1 MPHPNILLFMTDSMD
16 GRVMR
21 HLGHPAAHTPNMD
34 RLAARGTSFSNAYCN
49 SPQCAPSR
57 ASYWSGQYVHRI
69 EAWNNPSGLPLDAPT
84 FGTHLQDAGYGLHVF
99 GKTDYRVGGHSLKAR
114 LTAWMRAANI
124 KRPHNPRPQATTY
137 HPVPSSGQPLPPSP
151 LRERAGVRVATSPS
165 THAGLRQP
173 SSANPPLNP
182 SPGGEGQGEGSS
194 ARNPSPTTH
203 PRADRIPAA
212 GQPLPPSPLRERAG
226 VRVEA
231 SPTTHA
237 GVEQPIP
244 PETSSESAK
253 VEYLS
258 PGQDPKRLH
267 EKDWLQID
275 NACQFLTNYSKED
288 PPYFLYPST
297 NVPHPPFRATQHWL
311 DTIDPV
317 AVTLPP
323 YESDLHP
330 VMEYMSVTKNT
341 HGHFTD
347 EEILAIRRHYF
358 AMVAETDAMLGQV
371 LDTLE
376 ETGQLD
382 HSYIIFA
389 SDHGEMNME
398 HRQTLKNALYEASAR
413 VPLIVAGP
421 GLQQGVISDQ
431 LVSLID
437 LFPTLMDIAGLDHP
451 EGLDGHSLLPLCRG
465 DASDRPDYVFSEYH
479 SNFAN
484 TGIAMWRQGPWKYI
498 RYAGYDPQLFNLED
512 DPEEMT
518 NLAQTH
524 PQVVNDLNTRLE
536 SLVDFDDADH
546 RAKTD
551 DRHNVQTWRQPL
563 TPTEFNE
570 AMTNAHQGHWTPAD
584 TQHLRTW
591 LSEP

>member
-1 MPHPNILLFMTDSMD
+1 MPHPNIIVFMTDSMD

-34 RLAARGTSFSNAYCN
+34 RLAARGASFSNAYCN

-57 ASYWSGQYVHRI
+57 ASYWSGQYVHRVQ
-69 EAWNNPSGLPLDAPT
+69 AWNNPAGLPMDAPT

-114 LTAWMRAANI
+114 LTAWMRSANI
-124 KRPHNPRPQATTY
+124 KRPHNPRPQATVLEPDT
-137 HPVPSSGQPLPPSP
+137 
-151 LRERAGVRVATSPS
+151 
-165 THAGLRQP
+165 
-173 SSANPPLNP
+173 
-182 SPGGEGQGEGSS
+182 
-194 ARNPSPTTH
+194 
-203 PRADRIPAA
+203 PRA
-212 GQPLPPSPLRERAG
+212 
-226 VRVEA
+226 
-231 SPTTHA
+231 
-237 GVEQPIP
+237 
-244 PETSSESAK
+244 
-253 VEYLS
+253 
-258 PGQDPKRLH
+258 H
-267 EKDWLQID
+267 EGDWNQID
-275 NACQFLTNYSKED
+275 NACQFLANYSTDD

-297 NVPHPPFRATQHWL
+297 NVPHPPFRATPHWL
-311 DTIDPV
+311 DTIDPA

-330 VMEYMSVTKNT
+330 VMDYMSVTKNT

-376 ETGQLD
+376 ATGQLD
-382 HSYIIFA
+382 NTYIIFA

-437 LFPTLMDIAGLDHP
+437 LFPTLMDMAGLEHP
-451 EGLDGHSLLPLCRG
+451 QGLDGHSLIPLCRG
-465 DASDRPDYVFSEYH
+465 EATNRPDYVFSEYH
-479 SNFAN
+479 SNFSN

-498 RYAGYDPQLFNLED
+498 RYAGYAPQLFNLDD
-512 DPEEMT
+512 DPEEI
-518 NLAQTH
+518 NDLAQTH
-524 PQVVNDLNTRLE
+524 PEVVQRLDARLE

-546 RAKTD
+546 RAKLD
-551 DRHNVQTWRQPL
+551 DRQNFQTWRQSL
-563 TPTEFNE
+563 TPAEYNE

-584 TQHLRTW
+584 THHLEAW
-591 LSEP
+591 QSDFP

>member
-1 MPHPNILLFMTDSMD
+1 MPPNIILFMTDSMD

-21 HLGHPAAHTPNMD
+21 HLGHPAVHTPNMD

-57 ASYWSGQYVHRI
+57 ASYWSGQYVHRV
-69 EAWNNPSGLPLDAPT
+69 EAWNNPSGLPMDAPT
-84 FGTHLQDAGYGLHVF
+84 FGTHLEDAGYGLHVF
-99 GKTDYRVGGHSLKAR
+99 GKTDYRLGGHSLKAR
-114 LTAWMRAANI
+114 LTAWMRSANI

-137 HPVPSSGQPLPPSP
+137 HPALSSGQPLPPSP
-151 LRERAGVRVATSPS
+151 LRERAGVRVA
-165 THAGLRQP
+165 
-173 SSANPPLNP
+173 
-182 SPGGEGQGEGSS
+182 
-194 ARNPSPTTH
+194 
-203 PRADRIPAA
+203 
-212 GQPLPPSPLRERAG
+212 
-226 VRVEA
+226 A

-237 GVEQPIP
+237 EVEQPIP

-258 PGQDPKRLH
+258 PGQNPKRLH

-275 NACQFLTNYSKED
+275 NACQFLTNYTTDD
-288 PPYFLYPST
+288 PPYLLYPST

-311 DTIDPV
+311 DTIDPA

-376 ETGQLD
+376 STGQLD
-382 HSYIIFA
+382 DTYIIFA

-421 GLQQGVISDQ
+421 GLRQGVISDD

-437 LFPTLMDIAGLDHP
+437 LFPTLMDIAGLEHP
-451 EGLDGHSLLPLCRG
+451 RGLDGHSLLPLCRG
-465 DASDRPDYVFSEYH
+465 EATNRPDYVFSEYH
-479 SNFAN
+479 SNFSN

-512 DPEEMT
+512 DPEEIT

-524 PQVVNDLNTRLE
+524 PEVVQRLDARLE
-536 SLVDFDDADH
+536 SLVDFDDADR

-551 DRHNVQTWRQPL
+551 DRHNFQAWRQPL
-563 TPTEFNE
+563 TATEFNE

-584 TQHLRTW
+584 THHLETW
-591 LSEP
+591 QSEFP

>member
-1 MPHPNILLFMTDSMD
+1 M
-16 GRVMR
+16 
-21 HLGHPAAHTPNMD
+21 
-34 RLAARGTSFSNAYCN
+34 
-49 SPQCAPSR
+49 
-57 ASYWSGQYVHRI
+57 
-69 EAWNNPSGLPLDAPT
+69 
-84 FGTHLQDAGYGLHVF
+84 
-99 GKTDYRVGGHSLKAR
+99 
-114 LTAWMRAANI
+114 
-124 KRPHNPRPQATTY
+124 
-137 HPVPSSGQPLPPSP
+137 
-151 LRERAGVRVATSPS
+151 
-165 THAGLRQP
+165 
-173 SSANPPLNP
+173 
-182 SPGGEGQGEGSS
+182 
-194 ARNPSPTTH
+194 
-203 PRADRIPAA
+203 
-212 GQPLPPSPLRERAG
+212 
-226 VRVEA
+226 
-231 SPTTHA
+231 
-237 GVEQPIP
+237 
-244 PETSSESAK
+244 SSESAK
-253 VEYLS
+253 VEYLF

-267 EKDWLQID
+267 QKDWLQID
-275 NACQFLTNYSKED
+275 NACQFLTSHSEGD

-311 DTIDPV
+311 DRINPV

-376 ETGQLD
+376 ATGQLD
-382 HSYIIFA
+382 DTYIIFA

-498 RYAGYDPQLFNLED
+498 RYAGYDPQLFNLD
-512 DPEEMT
+512 DAEELT
-518 NLAQTH
+518 NLAQIH
-524 PQVVNDLNTRLE
+524 PEVVQRLDARLE

-546 RAKTD
+546 RAKLN
-551 DRHNVQTWRQPL
+551 DRQNFQTWRQPL

-570 AMTNAHQGHWTPAD
+570 ALTNAHQGHWTPAD
-584 TQHLRTW
+584 THHLETW

>member
-1 MPHPNILLFMTDSMD
+1 MPPNILLFMTDSMD

-21 HLGHPAAHTPNMD
+21 HLGHRAAHTPNMD
-34 RLAARGTSFSNAYCN
+34 RLAALGTSFSNAYCN

-57 ASYWSGQYVHRI
+57 SSYWSGQYVHRV
-69 EAWNNPSGLPLDAPT
+69 EAWNNPSGLPMDAPT

-137 HPVPSSGQPLPPSP
+137 HPAPDSAPSSSP
-151 LRERAGVRVATSPS
+151 LQGERQMPA
-165 THAGLRQP
+165 
-173 SSANPPLNP
+173 SSAAI
-182 SPGGEGQGEGSS
+182 GEGSS
-194 ARNPSPTTH
+194 GRSLNPTT
-203 PRADRIPAA
+203 IPI
-212 GQPLPPSPLRERAG
+212 SPDENTR
-226 VRVEA
+226 
-231 SPTTHA
+231 HD
-237 GVEQPIP
+237 
-244 PETSSESAK
+244 
-253 VEYLS
+253 YLS

-267 EKDWLQID
+267 QKDWIQID
-275 NACQFLTNYSKED
+275 NACQFLTNYSKDD

-311 DTIDPV
+311 DKIDPV

-323 YESDLHP
+323 YEPDLHP
-330 VMEYMSVTKNT
+330 VMDYMSVTKNT

-358 AMVAETDAMLGQV
+358 AMVAETDAMLGQI

-376 ETGQLD
+376 ATGQLD
-382 HSYIIFA
+382 NTYIIFA

-421 GLQQGVISDQ
+421 GLRQGVISDD

-437 LFPTLMDIAGLDHP
+437 LFPTLMDIAGLEHP
-451 EGLDGHSLLPLCRG
+451 QGLDGHSLLPLCRG
-465 DASDRPDYVFSEYH
+465 DASNRPNYVFSEYH
-479 SNFAN
+479 SNFSN

-498 RYAGYDPQLFNLED
+498 RYAGYHPQLFNLED
-512 DPEEMT
+512 DPEEIT

-524 PQVVNDLNTRLE
+524 PEVVNDLDTRLE
-536 SLVDFDDADH
+536 TLVDFDDADH
-546 RAKTD
+546 RAKTN
-551 DRHNVQTWRQPL
+551 DRQNLQTWRQTL
-563 TPTEFNE
+563 TPTEYHQ

-584 TQHLRTW
+584 TQHLQTW
-591 LSEP
+591 LSES